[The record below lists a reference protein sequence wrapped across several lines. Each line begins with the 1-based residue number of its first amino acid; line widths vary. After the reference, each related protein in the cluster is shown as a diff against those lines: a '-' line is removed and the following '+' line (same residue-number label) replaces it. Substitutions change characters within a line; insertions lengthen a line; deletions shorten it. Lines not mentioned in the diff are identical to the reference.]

1 MRGGRLRSV
10 GVFLGFLA
18 LGCGDSDK
26 GAVGNDEG
34 AGSATFVFDAVL
46 GGAQVDEGSY
56 SWTQVL
62 AFGTRDV
69 NDRLAT
75 THFIGLSDDPCAL
88 EFEIDLDSPPPSTPT
103 EFQLS
108 ALTDVVVSRGG
119 ATGAPCGSESP
130 KRWDAQ
136 SGIIAVRVEGGL
148 IRAEFSAIPMSASS
162 STAQAGND
170 AVGTFVL
177 SGTAQ
182 APDFR

>member
-1 MRGGRLRSV
+1 LQSV
-10 GVFLGFLA
+10 GVLLGFVA
-18 LGCGDSDK
+18 LGCGSSDK
-26 GAVGNDEG
+26 GAVDNDEG
-34 AGSATFVFDAVL
+34 EGSATFVFEAAA

-56 SWTQVL
+56 SWTQVV

-88 EFEIDLDSPPPSTPT
+88 EFEIDLDGPPPSTLA
-103 EFQLS
+103 EFPVS
-108 ALTDVVVSRGG
+108 VFADVVVSRGG
-119 ATGAPCGSESP
+119 AIGSPCESESP

-136 SGIIAVRVEGGL
+136 SGVIAVHVEGGL
-148 IRAEFSAIPMSASS
+148 ISAEFSAIPMSPSS
-162 STAQAGND
+162 STTQPSNE

-182 APDFR
+182 ASDFR